1 MASTNCMELAKYG
14 PFNDRVDYYCKKAAL
29 LVMAGTDTVE
39 LGFAADNHAK
49 RVTFSSAILKN
60 QNNKVAY
67 SIGVTTNAA
76 VAQAIG
82 VLPSSE
88 SNTAV
93 TDGDLEYTVNHMF
106 DAYSN

>member
-1 MASTNCMELAKYG
+1 MELAKYG

-49 RVTFSSAILKN
+49 RVIFSSAILKN
-60 QNNKVAY
+60 QTNKVAY

-82 VLPSSE
+82 TKASE
-88 SNTAV
+88 VANADV

-106 DAYSN
+106 DAYSE